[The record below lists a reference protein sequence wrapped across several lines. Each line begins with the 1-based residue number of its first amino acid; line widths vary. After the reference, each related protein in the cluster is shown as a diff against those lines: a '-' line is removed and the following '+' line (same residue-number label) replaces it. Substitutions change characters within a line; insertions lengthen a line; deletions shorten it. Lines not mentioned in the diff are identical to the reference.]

1 MRKLEVRYNND
12 MNTLRFKEFTQ
23 VDYDMLLCVCY
34 QMNGLGTKEIEINY
48 ETIMDLMQWDEA
60 KGIKLFQ
67 EEVFRVSEKLAAV
80 KGVFK
85 NEERFR
91 IFNLFQSF
99 EGDIKRRTLKV
110 QVSKDFMYILNDLQR
125 DFTKIELKE
134 YIQLDSKYAKTM
146 YMQIKQRYKLNG
158 HFWQPTI
165 EEFKTVMDIPE
176 KLKNKYV
183 MDDII
188 KPTIDILRTCK
199 GLSDLEVEVL
209 KARRKGSPVMGYRF
223 TWTPNGQIKGQTD
236 IEDALSEMTKY
247 KKEKE
252 KPRKAAAKKNSFNRF
267 PESPTTPKSKSE
279 WATLEEQLLDN

>member
-12 MNTLRFKEFTQ
+12 MNTLRFKDFTQ
-23 VDYDMLLCVCY
+23 TDYDMLLCVCY

-48 ETIMDLMQWDEA
+48 ETIMDLMQWN
-60 KGIKLFQ
+60 KTNGIKEFQ
-67 EEVFRVSEKLAAV
+67 EEVYRVSDKLAST

-85 NEERFR
+85 NEKRFK

-99 EGDIKRRTLKV
+99 DGDIERRTLKV
-110 QVSKDFMYILNDLQR
+110 QVSKDFMYILNDLQK

-146 YMQIKQRYKLNG
+146 YMQIRQRYKLNG

-165 EEFKTVMDIPE
+165 EELRTVLDIPE
-176 KLKNKYV
+176 KYTPK
-183 MDDII
+183 II
-188 KPTIDILRTCK
+188 TRDVINPTIELLRTCK
-199 GLSDLEVEVL
+199 GLSDLEVEVI
-209 KARRKGSPVMGYRF
+209 KARRKGSPVVGYRF
-223 TWTPNGQIKGQTD
+223 TWTPNGQIKGQM
-236 IEDALSEMTKY
+236 DADEGLAEMIKY

-252 KPRKAAAKKNSFNRF
+252 KQRKAAAKKSSFNSF
-267 PESPTTPKSKSE
+267 PDSPSTPKTKDD

>member
-1 MRKLEVRYNND
+1 MRKLEVKYNND

-23 VDYDMLLCVCY
+23 TDYDLFLCVCY
-34 QMNGLGTKEIEINY
+34 QMNGLGTREVEINY
-48 ETIMDLMQWDEA
+48 ETLMDLMKWDEA

-67 EEVFRVSEKLAAV
+67 EEIFRVSDKLASI

-85 NEERFR
+85 NEKRFR

-99 EGDIKRRTLKV
+99 DGDIERRTLRV

-146 YMQIKQRYKLNG
+146 YMQIRQRYKLNG

-176 KLKNKYV
+176 KLKNKYI

-188 KPTIDILRTCK
+188 KPTMEILRTCK
-199 GLSDLEVEVL
+199 GLKELECEPI

-252 KPRKAAAKKNSFNRF
+252 KPRRAAAKKNSFNNI
-267 PESPTTPKSKSE
+267 ETSPSYKNQDFDE
-279 WATLEEQLLDN
+279 LEQQLRDN